1 VDAGLSWA
9 TRRVNMKRRI
19 IPIVVL
25 RSFVFPLL
33 LAWAQTPGKDT
44 AKRQQRDKY
53 IWRSRLT
60 STILD
65 SLKSMGDRLEV
76 PGKERLILL
85 GSLSLPTE
93 NRELP
98 LLLVRGYPKFVN
110 LVLGQGQDVSIIKFD
125 GIKVGVTGRL
135 VSGRESEIVQ
145 FLAQDTVE
153 QFFFAQMRGYGTRFL
168 GDHFQL
174 KS

>member
-1 VDAGLSWA
+1 MSLA
-9 TRRVNMKRRI
+9 TRRASMKRRI
-19 IPIVVL
+19 ITIVFL
-25 RSFVFPLL
+25 LFFVFPLL

-76 PGKERLILL
+76 PGKERLILH

-98 LLLVRGYPKFVN
+98 LLLVRENPK
-110 LVLGQGQDVSIIKFD
+110 
-125 GIKVGVTGRL
+125 
-135 VSGRESEIVQ
+135 
-145 FLAQDTVE
+145 
-153 QFFFAQMRGYGTRFL
+153 
-168 GDHFQL
+168 
-174 KS
+174 